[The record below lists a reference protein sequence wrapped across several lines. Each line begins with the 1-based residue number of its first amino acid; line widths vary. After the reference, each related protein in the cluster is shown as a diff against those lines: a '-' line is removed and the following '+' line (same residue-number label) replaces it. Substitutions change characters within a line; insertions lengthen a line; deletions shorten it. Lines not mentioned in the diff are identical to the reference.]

1 MWPRILPKCLKSMAK
16 PAKVGRTIVTKDLDF
31 KTQTKPLPNKLA
43 TYVGKKDVGS
53 IQSTPVYHKMSYI
66 HQNIDNK
73 QNKIHF
79 SSLTNKFYFT
89 GLSEHKLHK
98 NLRYYNKRAFHCNKM
113 HKMTKGLQKLK
124 TKSTCRR
131 TASPRTLTLPHN
143 WHLKSFF
150 PLWTIVTCLFKYIFT
165 ISKGFVTYLTFE
177 VLSFMNI
184 SYMFFEGTIS
194 SKGFVT

>member
-1 MWPRILPKCLKSMAK
+1 MAK

-53 IQSTPVYHKMSYI
+53 IPVHLKMSCI
-66 HQNIDNK
+66 HQNIPNK
-73 QNKIHF
+73 QNKIHVL
-79 SSLTNKFYFT
+79 SLTNKLYFT

-143 WHLKSFF
+143 
-150 PLWTIVTCLFKYIFT
+150 
-165 ISKGFVTYLTFE
+165 
-177 VLSFMNI
+177 
-184 SYMFFEGTIS
+184 
-194 SKGFVT
+194 